1 MKGSD
6 RTNIGG
12 PQSTFALTQWTQM
25 HAFAGLSPDQQKVV
39 LNELVGRYWKPVYCY
54 LRRKGYG
61 NEEAKDLTQ
70 GFFHEIVMG
79 RRLIEQADQSKGRFR
94 TFLLTALDR
103 YVISI
108 HRHETASKRSPAQ
121 AMIPLDL
128 DDEADTVPVAARD
141 MGPDAAFT
149 YAWALELLQEV
160 LAEVERRC
168 IQDGKEIHWRLF
180 YLHVVEP
187 ILACQEAPPLEQ
199 LCEQLGVPMPNKA
212 ASKIFTV
219 KRRFR
224 EAMNDLVSQYVTSH
238 EDVEQEIRDL
248 MEILSR

>member
-1 MKGSD
+1 VKGSD
-6 RTNIGG
+6 RTNLGG
-12 PQSTFALTQWTQM
+12 PRSTFALTQWTQI
-25 HAFAGLSPDQQKVV
+25 HAFTGLSPDQQKVV

-61 NEEAKDLTQ
+61 NEQAKDLTQ

-79 RRLIEQADQSKGRFR
+79 RRLIEQADQGKGRFR

-103 YVISI
+103 YVISV
-108 HRHETASKRSPAQ
+108 HRHERASKRSPGQ
-121 AMIPLDL
+121 AMIPLD
-128 DDEADTVPVAARD
+128 DEADAIPMPTQD
-141 MGPDAAFT
+141 MGPDSAFT

-160 LAEVERRC
+160 LAEVERQC
-168 IQDGKEIHWRLF
+168 IQDDKEAHWRLF

-187 ILACQEAPPLEQ
+187 IMTGRDAPPLEQ
-199 LCEQLGVPMPNKA
+199 LCRQVGVATPTQA
-212 ASKIFTV
+212 ANMIVTV

-224 EAMNDLVSQYVTSH
+224 EAVKDRVSQYVTSDA
-238 EDVEQEIRDL
+238 EVEQEIRDL